1 MDIFDYLFG
10 GGLEDDLRS
19 TGRWVDSNILQPVV
33 QNITQLVENPRAL
46 ASIAVNLAFPGLGAA
61 VGSSVLGLVGAS
73 SNAIA
78 SALIGNTLINTALNK
93 GDIRAGLLQAVGTEL
108 GGLAAKEVSKL
119 VDTSEILGRSIV
131 RATEG
136 AIKSGFT
143 GLARNEDP
151 LKALLTGGLS
161 AGLASS
167 VLDSIS
173 LAMKD
178 TPGLSVLDSK
188 DPFTRAARSALGAA
202 ISGESGS
209 KAFSANLI
217 GSVLSLGKPFVND
230 LFNIDEDAPTIQAGK
245 EMSEA
250 RQKLDEKSGPGTR
263 YGDAL
268 STANTLADGAD
279 IYLERV
285 QPIVAQLSKDIDAHL
300 LAGAVGGNNSWYAN
314 TRYRDFDRRKAE
326 WDAEYNRLTNTK
338 SGYVNEYINNYVTPF
353 NAAMA
358 IVKEEYPSVK
368 PLEAAYDTALT
379 KFETQVGKFQTQELQ
394 NTAFLSNML
403 DNVSRAKDLF
413 RQARGTELPDDALAD
428 YIPKVTRTDL
438 SPPEPEAL
446 TRLINEVEVKR
457 INPEFNPEI
466 FVKAN
471 DLKTTD
477 PYKAYLDYGRQ
488 QGMISSK
495 PELDMAISAER
506 TRLINQAADVAGLA
520 SGAQLPQEVTAAM
533 SRSLDEQYGS
543 DLNKW
548 KDASL
553 KSWDDIGGLKL
564 NTKESQDLNKPTVID
579 VSGVGTI
586 AGLEGQNA
594 GELRQGLEAEL
605 SRIKMSAPSGLRLG
619 TEAELANGTAT
630 EIVLPN
636 GVRAVVVDERSAGQL
651 PKQDVDP
658 VALARSLEKDEDLAK
673 FVSPLMQM
681 MSPEER
687 PPAPGEVKPLPRTV
701 ADILKDIGARESNLP
716 KVIPQFIK
724 DAYDSTQTAQ
734 GVGIKAFG
742 NILQSFNG
750 LVTLAGI
757 NPKTTPLGKL
767 ADSLIEV
774 GKAKTSEEYQ
784 TAVKSMSE
792 NLAKAQGVGGAA
804 KAIWENFKNTPV
816 EFLSEVVISEG
827 LQEIVPLL
835 IGGGATTF
843 ARGLALARGMGTT
856 AAQRIGARTGLAAA
870 GVSDIAES
878 AGGSAAGAFEE
889 AYNIATKKLGM
900 SEAEATNV
908 ALDVASRSG
917 TISALVTATT
927 LGLGGQALEKAL
939 IGGTG
944 RGTFANAIDEIAA
957 RVKQGGTITL
967 REGVTEGIEEGITT
981 AFTESQLYKL
991 DPTRDVGANIASSAI
1006 LGAIAGGGISG
1017 GAYGA
1022 SAGRDILSNVL
1033 SQNPQVRQIVD
1044 NAPDAAAAETQ
1055 LGQLGISVNTSAELL
1070 NPRFDDQYV
1079 SSQESYDALRT
1090 NTGFAPS
1097 DADVAQFTGKRPEA
1111 TLADDVTKYIDPRV
1125 VTEQEARNAYADIGI
1140 TNPTQ
1145 AEIDRYTGQRD
1156 QLQTIR
1162 DIQSEVG
1169 PQATT
1174 TSEADALFKQLGYT
1188 AKPEELTQFTGRVSD
1203 ADAKTKIEQYV
1214 DPRQVT
1220 TQEVQAEMTRLGY
1233 TPPAR
1238 PTSWDVGTAQALA
1251 TRKQYAPQYDW
1262 NGDGR
1267 ITSSD
1272 VLNLQK
1278 ASQGSATDPPAAGVP
1293 FSGTD
1298 ELAQFVRQGA
1308 DVSQQD
1314 LLKQISTFVDPK
1326 VLDIQEVKDAAAAEG
1341 YTLTDEQARALAG
1354 QRDEATAITN
1364 LRSAYDPLAV
1374 TEQEAR
1380 DAFAAQGYTPSA
1392 ADLAKYIGMRN
1403 EGSTLSDIVAFADP
1417 KAVTNAEARQFFA
1430 DLGYVPTDA
1439 EVSQF
1444 VKVADESGIN
1454 TAVRQYVD
1462 PRQVTRTEA
1471 AQMFRDL
1478 GYTPTEDDFKGF
1490 VKQGADVSQEQI
1502 KSLLDQYV
1510 DPRMVDE
1517 AEVRA
1522 AYKALGLETPKQA
1535 DVDRLVGQY
1544 AETELGGR
1552 AETALP
1558 VALYNLSQEQIA
1570 GKATKA
1576 DIDTAISNIKFPA
1589 GISKEDVST
1598 IVQNAFDANP
1608 GLSKADVQGVVDAA
1622 IKLLPAA
1629 PTIADI
1635 TAAFTET
1642 TKTFAT
1648 KADIDTAISNIKFP
1662 PGISKEDVTTA
1673 ITDYMTKN
1681 PGLTLEQVAT
1691 KITDATA
1698 GLATTEA
1705 VKTAIGDALKGYA
1718 TTADINTAI
1727 ANIKFPPGLSKE
1739 DVTKAIT
1746 DYMTKNPGLTL
1757 EQVAGKIGDAVSGL
1771 ATTQGV
1777 KDAISTALTTY
1788 ATKEDVTTGLGNVK
1802 DAVLAKL
1809 GEYELAGIARDDAI
1823 GLAIS
1828 DLADELGLSEQRI
1841 TDLIGTPSV
1850 ADDPSTPA
1858 NEAKPATGIY
1868 EALERT
1874 DQNIADTRDLLANVL
1889 GTPAVQDDPA
1899 TPENEAKPA
1908 TGLYRELGLTRD
1920 DVAGLELDI
1929 LGRLGEYEDAGI
1941 ARDDALQRAFGDT
1954 IGTPSVQDDPNTPQ
1968 NEAKPATGVYSAIE
1982 TTRADVQA
1990 SQDAVIR
1997 LMGEYEKAGLSRD
2010 QALQLAIGNV
2020 ATQLGTTEQALTG
2033 RLTGIE
2039 QVIGRPRAEPTQAD
2053 LDYITQTLAAGQTP
2067 DVTYD
2072 VTGDK
2077 KVDEADRLAIYNYIM
2092 RVPGAPPPGAP
2103 EGTVGE
2109 IAPFLPA
2116 ATSRWAPTGLFGEL
2130 ASGQAALQKQI
2141 ADEAEATRA
2150 ANQAAALRNQ
2160 RMGNLNTM
2168 MQMLGQSPDVAG
2180 QQVTVKAPDPLKLGY
2195 VYDWGSIFANPQQE
2209 KMFAT
2214 PYAEGGPV
2222 KDPLATNSE
2231 LLKIL
2236 RG

>member
-1 MDIFDYLFG
+1 MDIFEYLFG
-10 GGLEDDLRS
+10 GGMEDDLRS

-33 QNITQLVENPRAL
+33 QNITKLVENPRAL

-73 SNAIA
+73 GNAIA

-93 GDIRAGLLQAVGTEL
+93 GDLRAGFLQSLGTEL

-136 AIKSGFT
+136 AIRSGFT

-151 LKALLTGGLS
+151 LQALLTGGLS

-167 VLDSIS
+167 VLDAVN

-209 KAFSANLI
+209 KAFAANLL
-217 GSVLSLGKPFVND
+217 GSAMSLGKPFIND
-230 LFNIDEDAPTIQAGK
+230 LFNIDEDAPTIAAGK

-250 RQKLDEKSGPGTR
+250 RKKLDEIAGPGTR

-279 IYLERV
+279 VYLARV
-285 QPIVAQLSKDIDAHL
+285 QPIVAQLNKDIKDHEDSWMRYEWIPYKTI
-300 LAGAVGGNNSWYAN
+300 NNEHQ
-314 TRYRDFDRRKAE
+314 RRVNKAQQDEWNRIYNGMKAE
-326 WDAEYNRLTNTK
+326 NA
-338 SGYVNEYINNYVTPF
+338 GYVNEYINNYVTPF

-358 IVKEEYPSVK
+358 VVKEEYPAVK

-394 NTAFLSNML
+394 NTTFLSNML

-428 YIPKVTRTDL
+428 YIPKITRTDL

-446 TRLINEVEVKR
+446 TRLITEIDVKR

-471 DLKTTD
+471 NLKTTD

-520 SGAQLPQEVTAAM
+520 SGAQLPQEVAAAM

-564 NTKESQDLNKPTVID
+564 NTKESQDLNKSMVIE
-579 VSGVGTI
+579 V
-586 AGLEGQNA
+586 AGYGRIIGLDDHSPEK
-594 GELRQGLEAEL
+594 LRQGLEAEL
-605 SRIKMSAPSGLRLG
+605 ALIKMSAPTGLRLG
-619 TEAELANGTAT
+619 TEAELVNGTAT

-651 PKQDVDP
+651 PKQNPDP
-658 VALARSLEKDEDLAK
+658 VALARSLEKDEDLAR
-673 FVSPLMQM
+673 FVSPLMEM

-687 PPAPGEVKPLPRTV
+687 PPAPSEVKPLPRSV
-701 ADILKDIGARESNLP
+701 ADILKDIGAQSNLP

-734 GVGIKAFG
+734 GVGVKAFG

-1055 LGQLGISVNTSAELL
+1055 LGQLGISANTSAELL

-1156 QLQTIR
+1156 QLQTVR

-1220 TQEVQAEMTRLGY
+1220 MQEVQAEMARLGY

-1238 PTSWDVGTAQALA
+1238 PTAWDVGTARALA

-1262 NGDGR
+1262 DGDGK
-1267 ITSSD
+1267 ITASD
-1272 VLNLQK
+1272 VLNLTK
-1278 ASQGSATDPPAAGVP
+1278 ASQGRATDPPAAGVP
-1293 FSGTD
+1293 FGPSD

-1354 QRDEATAITN
+1354 QRDEASAITN

-1392 ADLAKYIGMRN
+1392 ADLAKYVGMKN

-1490 VKQGADVSQEQI
+1490 VKQGADVSQEQV

-1522 AYKALGLETPKQA
+1522 AYKALGLEAPKQA

-1544 AETELGGR
+1544 AESELGGR

-1558 VALYNLSQEQIA
+1558 IALYNLSQEQIA

-1681 PGLTLEQVAT
+1681 PGLTLEQVA
-1691 KITDATA
+1691 
-1698 GLATTEA
+1698 
-1705 VKTAIGDALKGYA
+1705 
-1718 TTADINTAI
+1718 
-1727 ANIKFPPGLSKE
+1727 
-1739 DVTKAIT
+1739 
-1746 DYMTKNPGLTL
+1746 
-1757 EQVAGKIGDAVSGL
+1757 GKIGEAVSGL

-1788 ATKEDVTTGLGNVK
+1788 ATKEDVTTGLGGVK
-1802 DAVLAKL
+1802 DAVLEKL
-1809 GEYELAGIARDDAI
+1809 GEYELAGVARDDAL

-1828 DLADELGLSEQRI
+1828 DLAGELGLSEQRI
-1841 TDLIGTPSV
+1841 KDQIGAPAV
-1850 ADDPSTPA
+1850 ADDPATPV

-1874 DQNIADTRDLLANVL
+1874 DQNIADTRDLLADVL

-1920 DVAGLELDI
+1920 DVAELELDI

-1941 ARDDALQRAFGDT
+1941 ARDAALQRAFGDT

-2180 QQVTVKAPDPLKLGY
+2180 QQVTVKAPDPLRLGY

-2222 KDPLATNSE
+2222 KDPLAANSE

>member
-1 MDIFDYLFG
+1 VGLIEEINKFNPFADDNYWERAWNEVRRGFQSAGDILQKFG
-10 GGLEDDLRS
+10 SFVE
-19 TGRWVDSNILQPVV
+19 TKIIQPVV
-33 QNITQLVENPRAL
+33 STIDQLLSNPRQL
-46 ASIAVNLAFPGLGAA
+46 ATIAVMLAFPELGSTLGEAIFQGTVNSA
-61 VGSSVLGLVGAS
+61 VAT
-73 SNAIA
+73 IA
-78 SALIGNTLINTALNK
+78 GNTLINTVGNGGNVEAALITAVGMQLGQLSRPEVAKAVDTASTFGKALVNATD
-93 GDIRAGLLQAVGTEL
+93 GAIRAGATAIAYDKDPVEALLR
-108 GGLAAKEVSKL
+108 GGLAA
-119 VDTSEILGRSIV
+119 
-131 RATEG
+131 
-136 AIKSGFT
+136 
-143 GLARNEDP
+143 
-151 LKALLTGGLS
+151 GLS
-161 AGLASS
+161 TAIVTELKSA
-167 VLDSIS
+167 VQEIPELQKVTAD
-173 LAMKD
+173 
-178 TPGLSVLDSK
+178 
-188 DPFTRAARSALGAA
+188 DPFSRAAFAALGAA
-202 ISGESGS
+202 ASGESGA
-209 KAFSANLI
+209 KAFVGNLI
-217 GSVLSLGKPFVND
+217 GSAASLGREFFANNLKV
-230 LFNIDEDAPTIQAGK
+230 DEDAQLIATGNELKEARKKYDDALYAGPESQKNQLTSYNSYSQKADGTYTTTYIIQDYASAKRNGFKGSEYEWARRQAG
-245 EMSEA
+245 ELEA
-250 RQKLDEKSGPGTR
+250 RAQEQYNS
-263 YGDAL
+263 
-268 STANTLADGAD
+268 
-279 IYLERV
+279 V
-285 QPIVAQLSKDIDAHL
+285 QQSITWNKPDIDAIYARL
-300 LAGAVGGNNSWYAN
+300 QNEKDTLSEVEARNLAQSYESKVGFLNRQIDDYTDNYLAPAN
-314 TRYRDFDRRKAE
+314 RA
-326 WDAEYNRLTNTK
+326 ATNLQTI
-338 SGYVNEYINNYVTPF
+338 YDNQ
-353 NAAMA
+353 
-358 IVKEEYPSVK
+358 VK
-368 PLEAAYDTALT
+368 PLETAYGTALD
-379 KFETQVGKFQTQELQ
+379 KFEKQVGEFQTQELGNLGVFTQ
-394 NTAFLSNML
+394 TLNA
-403 DNVSRAKDLF
+403 VERAKNLY
-413 RQARGTELPDDALAD
+413 REARGTELPDDALAD
-428 YIPKVTRTDL
+428 YIPKITRTDL

-446 TRLINEVEVKR
+446 TRLITEIDVKR

-471 DLKTTD
+471 NLKTTD

-520 SGAQLPQEVTAAM
+520 SGAQLPQEVAAAM

-564 NTKESQDLNKPTVID
+564 NTKESQDLNKSMVIE
-579 VSGVGTI
+579 V
-586 AGLEGQNA
+586 AGYGRIIGLDDHSPEK
-594 GELRQGLEAEL
+594 LRQGLEAEL
-605 SRIKMSAPSGLRLG
+605 ALIKMSAPTGLRLG
-619 TEAELANGTAT
+619 TEAELVNGTAT

-651 PKQDVDP
+651 PKQNPDP
-658 VALARSLEKDEDLAK
+658 VALARSLEKDEDLAR
-673 FVSPLMQM
+673 FVSPLMEM

-687 PPAPGEVKPLPRTV
+687 PPAPSEVKPLPRSV
-701 ADILKDIGARESNLP
+701 ADILKDIGAQSNLP

-724 DAYDSTQTAQ
+724 DAYDSTKNER
-734 GVGIKAFG
+734 GVATQAFG
-742 NILQSFNG
+742 ELLKSFNDA
-750 LVTLAGI
+750 VILANI
-757 NPKTTPLGKL
+757 EPETTPLGKL
-767 ADSLIEV
+767 ARTLIDAGTAQTVDEY
-774 GKAKTSEEYQ
+774 KAVVKTMQDRY
-784 TAVKSMSE
+784 
-792 NLAKAQGVGGAA
+792 GAA
-804 KAIWENFKNTPV
+804 EGFNGALKAIYQNIKDYPT
-816 EFLSEVVISEG
+816 EFLSEVVFKEG
-827 LQEIVPLL
+827 IQTAVTLFA
-835 IGGGATTF
+835 GGAAGTF
-843 ARGLALARGMGTT
+843 AK
-856 AAQRIGARTGLAAA
+856 GLAAA
-870 GVSDIAES
+870 RGLGPQVAQKIGTRAALTTSMSSDIAES
-878 AGGSAAGAFEE
+878 VGGSAEGAYREAYDLLRKQGQSEQEASEGALRIARNTGVMAGVTTGLAMKLGSAELDKALLGGSGKGAFVDALNELGSRIKTGGKVVGQEVRGEAFEE
-889 AYNIATKKLGM
+889 AVINAFKSGQMLQLDPNY
-900 SEAEATNV
+900 
-908 ALDVASRSG
+908 DVAKE
-917 TISALVTATT
+917 VTLATT
-927 LGLGGQALEKAL
+927 LGMLSA
-939 IGGTG
+939 
-944 RGTFANAIDEIAA
+944 
-957 RVKQGGTITL
+957 
-967 REGVTEGIEEGITT
+967 
-981 AFTESQLYKL
+981 
-991 DPTRDVGANIASSAI
+991 GATSASI
-1006 LGAIAGGGISG
+1006 YG
-1017 GAYGA
+1017 GA
-1022 SAGRDILSNVL
+1022 AGRDLLAGALSI
-1033 SQNPQVRQIVD
+1033 NPKIRQIVD

-1055 LGQLGISVNTSAELL
+1055 LTELGIPTKTNADLL
-1070 NPRFDDQYV
+1070 NRRFDNQYV
-1079 SSQESYDALRT
+1079 SSQEAYDALRT

-1145 AEIDRYTGQRD
+1145 AEIDQYTGQRD
-1156 QLQTIR
+1156 QLQTVR
-1162 DIQSEVG
+1162 DIQSQVG

-1238 PTSWDVGTAQALA
+1238 PTAWDVGTARALA

-1262 NGDGR
+1262 DGDGK
-1267 ITSSD
+1267 ITAGD
-1272 VLNLQK
+1272 VLNLTK
-1278 ASQGSATDPPAAGVP
+1278 ASQGRATDPPAAGVP

-1326 VLDIQEVKDAAAAEG
+1326 VLDIQEVRDAAAAEG

-1354 QRDEATAITN
+1354 QRDEASAITN
-1364 LRSAYDPLAV
+1364 LRAAYDPLAV

-1392 ADLAKYIGMRN
+1392 ADLAKYVGMRN

-1490 VKQGADVSQEQI
+1490 VKQGADVSQEQV

-1522 AYKALGLETPKQA
+1522 AYKALGLEAPKQA

-1544 AETELGGR
+1544 AESELGGR

-1558 VALYNLSQEQIA
+1558 IALYNLSQEQIA

-1589 GISKEDVST
+1589 GISKEDV
-1598 IVQNAFDANP
+1598 
-1608 GLSKADVQGVVDAA
+1608 
-1622 IKLLPAA
+1622 
-1629 PTIADI
+1629 
-1635 TAAFTET
+1635 TA
-1642 TKTFAT
+1642 
-1648 KADIDTAISNIKFP
+1648 
-1662 PGISKEDVTTA
+1662 
-1673 ITDYMTKN
+1673 
-1681 PGLTLEQVAT
+1681 
-1691 KITDATA
+1691 
-1698 GLATTEA
+1698 
-1705 VKTAIGDALKGYA
+1705 
-1718 TTADINTAI
+1718 
-1727 ANIKFPPGLSKE
+1727 
-1739 DVTKAIT
+1739 AIT

-1757 EQVAGKIGDAVSGL
+1757 EQVAGKIGEAVSGL

-1788 ATKEDVTTGLGNVK
+1788 ATKEDVTTGLGGVK

-1809 GEYELAGIARDDAI
+1809 GEYELAGVARDDAL

-1828 DLADELGLSEQRI
+1828 DLAGELGLSEQRI
-1841 TDLIGTPSV
+1841 KDQIGAPAV
-1850 ADDPSTPA
+1850 ADDPATPV

-1874 DQNIADTRDLLANVL
+1874 DQNIADTRDLLADVL

-1920 DVAGLELDI
+1920 DVAELELDI
-1929 LGRLGEYEDAGI
+1929 LGRLGEYENAGI
-1941 ARDDALQRAFGDT
+1941 ARDAALQRAFGDT

-2010 QALQLAIGNV
+2010 QALQLAIGSV

-2222 KDPLATNSE
+2222 KDPLAANSE